1 MPFFEY
7 AEYDGSQEFRALS
20 ADLVFDKLTEH
31 LLEHGEYVLRQL
43 ERLDLDDAE
52 ILKLLIKEGY
62 LEKDEKGRFAVTARG
77 VKRIEEKAL
86 DELFTIDRKDT
97 LGKHPSDFKGAGTVR
112 HEDSKPYEY
121 GDPVAN
127 LNLHETLKNAMY
139 REGGR
144 KGVRPLL
151 PERPLTP
158 PHPPDIGGEG
168 GGEGCYAQKV
178 PDPFSPS
185 PSAQLH
191 VAEEDFVVYE
201 TEYQTSCATVLLL
214 DMSGSMARYGKFYY
228 AKKVALALQGLIR
241 GRFAEDTLKI
251 IGFYTYASPLT
262 ERDLVRAAPKPVSM
276 FDSRVFLRVSLDNPP
291 EFVPEHFT
299 NIQAGLRF
307 ARHHLRRQS
316 AANKQIICVTDG
328 EPTAHLEGRDLLL
341 VYPPGERTARH
352 TLEEVHACTSAGIRL
367 STFALIED
375 YYYLGLMN
383 FVDQMARHSRGLAVY
398 CSAGDLGKY
407 VLDSFVSGRRA
418 RKTVGG

>member
-1 MPFFEY
+1 MPLFEY
-7 AEYDGSQEFRALS
+7 SEWDGTQQFLPLS
-20 ADLVFDKLTEH
+20 ADAAFDKLAEF

-43 ERLDLDDAE
+43 QRMDKDEAD

-62 LEKDEKGRFAVTARG
+62 LEKDEKGQFAVSARG

-86 DELFTIDRKDT
+86 DELFTITRKDT
-97 LGKHPSDFKGAGTVR
+97 LGKHATDFKGPGTVR

-139 REGGR
+139 RESRQDSGR
-144 KGVRPLL
+144 SGASGPAR
-151 PERPLTP
+151 
-158 PHPPDIGGEG
+158 
-168 GGEGCYAQKV
+168 
-178 PDPFSPS
+178 
-185 PSAQLH
+185 LH
-191 VAEEDFVVYE
+191 VTEEDFVVYE

-228 AKKVALALQGLIR
+228 AKKVALALQGLVR
-241 GRFAEDTLKI
+241 GRYSEDTLKI
-251 IGFYTYASPLT
+251 IGFYTYASPLS
-262 ERDLVRAAPKPVSM
+262 ERGLLHAAPKPVSI
-276 FDSRVFLRVSLDNPP
+276 FDSRVFLRVNLDSPP

-307 ARHHLRRQS
+307 ARHHLRRQP

-341 VYPPGERTARH
+341 VYPPSDRTARH
-352 TLEEVHACTSAGIRL
+352 TLQEVGACVSEGIRL

-383 FVDQMARHSRGLAVY
+383 FVDQMARQGRGLAVY
-398 CSAGDLGKY
+398 CTAGELGKY
-407 VLDSFVSGRRA
+407 VLDSFVTGRRS
-418 RKTVGG
+418 RKTRGR